1 MEPTPVIEVSNLSV
15 SYGLSQALHNISL
28 AINKGDYVGLT
39 GPNGSGKSTFVKA
52 LLGLVPCQ
60 KGEIL
65 LLGKKQKR
73 FSAWD
78 KIGYLPQRLSHVNPL
93 FPASVEEVVL
103 LGLLSTK
110 KTPKIVTKK
119 DKRKAEK
126 LLRELEIFN
135 LKDKAFSEL
144 SGGQQQRTILA
155 RCLVADP
162 EILIFDE
169 PSTALDPESRDAF
182 FAMIKK
188 LNKQK
193 GITVILITHDVSH
206 LGHFANKLMYLDKKL
221 VYFGTFKDF
230 CLSEKMLSYFGRH
243 GQHMICHQHAHK
255 EEHKTI

>member
-1 MEPTPVIEVSNLSV
+1 MEPVIQVSNLSI
-15 SYGLSQALHNISL
+15 SYGPSEVVHNVSL
-28 AINKGDYVGLT
+28 MIEKGDFVGLA

-52 LLGLVPCQ
+52 LLGLVSWQ
-60 KGEIL
+60 KGEIV
-65 LLGKKQKR
+65 LLGKELKR
-73 FSAWD
+73 FSAWN
-78 KIGYLPQRLSHVNPL
+78 KIGYLPQRLSNLNPL

-103 LGLLSTK
+103 LGLLSK
-110 KTPKIVTKK
+110 KKIPKIITKH
-119 DKRKAEK
+119 DRKKVEK

-135 LKDKAFSEL
+135 LRDRAFSEL
-144 SGGQQQRTILA
+144 SGGQQQRAILA

-193 GITVILITHDVSH
+193 GITIILITHDVSH
-206 LGHFANKLMYLDKKL
+206 LGRFANKLMYLDKKL

-230 CLSEKMLSYFGRH
+230 CLSEEMLAYFGHH
-243 GQHMICHQHAHK
+243 GQHMICHQHAH
-255 EEHKTI
+255 HK